1 MKIKKIELKNWGP
14 HKHLTLDMDASVV
27 GIVGANGKGKSNLLQ
42 AIDYA
47 FTANLNK
54 QKAEKYIRNFGQHDG
69 ATSASVTIEFEKG
82 GKKGI
87 ISRTVTSTVSKRKLE
102 WDGESWNKA
111 ADVEKK
117 LEDILGTD
125 KASLANAVF
134 IKQGELSNLVKGTPS
149 ERHTIFQ
156 KLMNLQ
162 FLEPRA
168 DDVQSKLSA
177 IRGSLQDFRPLLQDI
192 TRDIEDVKEK
202 LGDVGSADLVPAVN
216 KYSEAI
222 RDLSVLIG
230 LHKQYMES
238 IREADTINDSIKRI
252 TDSRYNVLAGH
263 GVKSYEELQAA
274 VDKLQ
279 ADLEVYTNELNLL
292 NKNAQ
297 AWNIKTNLRT
307 LLSNTETGIAEAEKY
322 VLNQDSLQ
330 STTDVL
336 NQMKKAVEYYD
347 KLALLESEVAA
358 AQSKLNLVSR
368 DKRNAYENNKLLLEN
383 AIHKGEDSITKS
395 KIKLHSIDIKILALQ
410 SETECPVCGSS
421 ISSETLRLPG
431 ETDEQL
437 VHRLGQEWNEAE
449 AGIRAA
455 EAAVADN
462 THTLRIMESEAI
474 AEGLHEAQSKDVLNK
489 HLKALEDFKSSTAT
503 PTVIRQAAVQTAEIL
518 QTTLANHEKYFVSL
532 SQLQNSRIDLQTQLS
547 SMEDVEC
554 PDESKKTKLSNTISN
569 TRYNLQLR
577 TGGIRTLDSLNGQL
591 SAIYEQQRNNLQK
604 TAELD
609 KAILTF
615 WDEPREA
622 LESLWG
628 FAQSQE
634 ECVYDRNSVAHCEQ
648 VLSIFEGERASIKET
663 ITRKQLEEGQLAK
676 LQAKLED
683 VKGLILQ
690 NDDKQRL
697 IDDLQI
703 VKSMLMR
710 NGVPL
715 AFMNDVFGKITGMIQ
730 EMLNRMGANFNV
742 IPDPDRPCSFLF
754 VRNDNNTGF
763 EMSQEQLSGGQAI
776 RLALALLLSCQQV
789 ILPDVGLLV
798 LDEPSSHIDSE
809 GVENMRDLFLSLQ
822 DILNNSDMQVIM
834 VDHNEKLM
842 TAFDKT
848 IELK

>member
-1 MKIKKIELKNWGP
+1 MKITKIELKNWGP
-14 HKHLTLDMDASVV
+14 HKSLSLDMDASVV

-54 QKAEKYIRNFGQHDG
+54 QKSEKYIRNFGLPDG
-69 ATSASVTIEFEKG
+69 ATAASVTLEFEKG

-87 ISRTVTSTVSKRKLE
+87 LSRTITSTTSRRRLE
-102 WDGESWNKA
+102 WDGETWTKA
-111 ADVEKK
+111 ADVEQK

-134 IKQGELSNLVKGTPS
+134 IKQGELANMVKGTPS

-162 FLEPRA
+162 FLEARA
-168 DDVQSKLSA
+168 DDVQTKLA
-177 IRGSLQDFRPLLQDI
+177 TIRGSLQDFRPLLQDI
-192 TRDIEDVKEK
+192 TRDIEDVKDK
-202 LGDVGSADLVPAVN
+202 LGDVGSADLMPAVN

-222 RDLSVLIG
+222 RDLSILIG
-230 LHKQYMES
+230 LHKQYTES
-238 IREADTINDSIKRI
+238 LREADTINDSIKRI
-252 TDSRYNVLAGH
+252 TDSRYNVLTSH

-274 VDKLQ
+274 VDKMQ
-279 ADLEVYTNELNLL
+279 ADLEAHTNELNLL

-297 AWNIKTNLRT
+297 AWSIKTNLRT
-307 LLSNTETGIAEAEKY
+307 LLSNTEASISEAEKH
-322 VLNQDSLQ
+322 VLNADSLQ

-336 NQMKKAVEYYD
+336 DQMKKAVEYYD
-347 KLALLESEVAA
+347 KLSLLESEVSS
-358 AQSKLNLVSR
+358 AQNKVNLVSR
-368 DKRNAYENNKLLLEN
+368 DKRNIYATNKSVLES
-383 AIHKGEDSITKS
+383 AIHNGNDNITKY
-395 KIKLHSIDIKILALQ
+395 KIKLHSTDIKILALKA
-410 SETECPVCGSS
+410 ETECPVCGSS

-431 ETDEQL
+431 ETDAQL
-437 VHRLGQEWNEAE
+437 THRLGQEWKEAE
-449 AGIRAA
+449 SSIKAS

-462 THTLRIMESEAI
+462 TRTLRIMESEAI
-474 AEGLHEAQSKDVLNK
+474 SEELNEAQCRDALNK
-489 HLKALEDFKSSTAT
+489 HLKDLEDFKSSA
-503 PTVIRQAAVQTAEIL
+503 VIPSVVRPVAVQTLNLL
-518 QTTLANHEKYFVSL
+518 QVALANHEKYSVSL
-532 SQLQNSRIDLQTQLS
+532 SQLQTSRTNIQAQLA
-547 SMEDVEC
+547 SMEDLEC
-554 PDESKKTKLSNTISN
+554 PDESKKAELSNAIN
-569 TRYNLQLR
+569 NIRYNLQLR
-577 TGGIRTLDSLNGQL
+577 TGGLRTLDSLNGQL
-591 SAIYEQQRNNLQK
+591 SATAEQQQNNLKK

-615 WDEPREA
+615 WDDPHET
-622 LESLWG
+622 LESYWG

-634 ECVYDRNSVAHCEQ
+634 ECIYDRNSVAHCEQ
-648 VLSIFEGERASIKET
+648 VLSIFERDRAAIKET

-683 VKGLILQ
+683 VNVLILQ
-690 NDDKQRL
+690 NNDKQQL

-703 VKSMLMR
+703 VKSLLMR

-715 AFMNDVFGKITGMIQ
+715 AFMNDVFVKITGMVQ
-730 EMLNRMGANFNV
+730 DMLNRMGANFNV

-754 VRNDNNTGF
+754 IRNDNNTGF
-763 EMSQEQLSGGQAI
+763 EMAQEQLSGGQAI

-789 ILPDVGLLV
+789 ILPEVGLLV
-798 LDEPSSHIDSE
+798 LDEPSSHIDAE

-822 DILNNSDMQVIM
+822 DILHNSDMQVIM

-848 IELK
+848 IKL

>member
-1 MKIKKIELKNWGP
+1 M
-14 HKHLTLDMDASVV
+14 
-27 GIVGANGKGKSNLLQ
+27 
-42 AIDYA
+42 
-47 FTANLNK
+47 
-54 QKAEKYIRNFGQHDG
+54 
-69 ATSASVTIEFEKG
+69 
-82 GKKGI
+82 
-87 ISRTVTSTVSKRKLE
+87 
-102 WDGESWNKA
+102 
-111 ADVEKK
+111 EKK

-202 LGDVGSADLVPAVN
+202 LGGISSADLMPAVD

-222 RDLSVLIG
+222 RDLSTLIG
-230 LHKQYMES
+230 LHKQYTES
-238 IREADTINDSIKRI
+238 LREADTINDGIKRI
-252 TDSRYNVLAGH
+252 TDSRYSVLASH

-274 VDKLQ
+274 VDKMQ
-279 ADLEVYTNELNLL
+279 ADLEALTNELNLL

-297 AWNIKTNLRT
+297 SWNIKTNLRT
-307 LLSNTETGIAEAEKY
+307 LLSNTEASIAEAEKY
-322 VLNQDSLQ
+322 VLNPDSLQ

-347 KLALLESEVAA
+347 KLAALESELAS
-358 AQSKLNLVSR
+358 AQNKFNLVSH
-368 DKRNAYENNKLLLEN
+368 DKRNVYADNKTTLESAIRNGNEN
-383 AIHKGEDSITKS
+383 ITKY
-395 KIKLHSIDIKILALQ
+395 KIKLHSTDIKLLALQ
-410 SETECPVCGSS
+410 AETECPVCGSS

-431 ETDEQL
+431 ETDAQL
-437 VHRLGQEWNEAE
+437 THRLGQEWEDANL
-449 AGIRAA
+449 GIKAS

-462 THTLRIMESEAI
+462 TRTLRIMESEAI
-474 AEGLHEAQSKDVLNK
+474 AEELHEAQCKDALNK
-489 HLKALEDFKSSTAT
+489 HLKALEDFKVSTVT
-503 PTVIRQAAVQTAEIL
+503 PSVIKPVAVQTVDLL
-518 QTTLANHEKYFVSL
+518 QSTLANHEKYSVSL
-532 SQLQNSRIDLQTQLS
+532 GQLLTSRTDLQTQLS

-554 PDESKKTKLSNTISN
+554 PDESKKAELSNTIN
-569 TRYNLQLR
+569 DIRYNLQLR

-591 SAIYEQQRNNLQK
+591 SAIVEQQQNNLKK

-615 WDEPREA
+615 WDEPHET
-622 LESLWG
+622 LESYWG
-628 FAQSQE
+628 FVQSQE

-648 VLSIFEGERASIKET
+648 VLSLFEEGRASIKET

-683 VKGLILQ
+683 VNVLILQ

-798 LDEPSSHIDSE
+798 LDEPSSHIDAE